1 MHNYTLI
8 ALVWL
13 ALSICFFF
21 FTVHLSSQLTATT
34 WLAGRLQPQSR
45 HFGPRGCPKT
55 KMRTKI
61 AAKVRACL
69 SLVVPDFGFLSP
81 VCVCV
86 FVFILSWASPIFL
99 FLVRFSFAF
108 GPKAA
113 AAAPTICIN
122 VGQVEL
128 TTLNL
133 TETGMTW
140 CRASFSWFLF
150 LFYFFLFLLA
160 LFMCALLLLFSD
172 FAYLCFVCFCKPKI
186 QHVRFLS
193 ACVCARL
200 RRQTEIRWK
209 WKRNKYHRKFVF
221 LDFFFCVVTLDWT
234 IVF

>member
-86 FVFILSWASPIFL
+86 CIHSFVSFPHISVSGSVFLRFRAKSSSSSSSNNMHKRWPSRADDAEFNWNRYDVMPGLVFLVFVFVLFFSFSAGFIYVCFIVALLWLCIFVFCL
-99 FLVRFSFAF
+99 FL
-108 GPKAA
+108 
-113 AAAPTICIN
+113 
-122 VGQVEL
+122 
-128 TTLNL
+128 
-133 TETGMTW
+133 
-140 CRASFSWFLF
+140 
-150 LFYFFLFLLA
+150 
-160 LFMCALLLLFSD
+160 
-172 FAYLCFVCFCKPKI
+172 
-186 QHVRFLS
+186 
-193 ACVCARL
+193 
-200 RRQTEIRWK
+200 
-209 WKRNKYHRKFVF
+209 
-221 LDFFFCVVTLDWT
+221 
-234 IVF
+234 

>member
-21 FTVHLSSQLTATT
+21 FHRAPKQPVNCNH
-34 WLAGRLQPQSR
+34 LAGWSVAADASLWPPWMPQNQNANQNRCQSAR
-45 HFGPRGCPKT
+45 VFVSCCAGLCVLGP
-55 KMRTKI
+55 
-61 AAKVRACL
+61 
-69 SLVVPDFGFLSP
+69 S

-86 FVFILSWASPIFL
+86 FVFVLSWASPIFL

-150 LFYFFLFLLA
+150 LFYFFFFCWL
-160 LFMCALLLLFSD
+160 
-172 FAYLCFVCFCKPKI
+172 YLCVLYCCSSLTLHI
-186 QHVRFLS
+186 
-193 ACVCARL
+193 CVL
-200 RRQTEIRWK
+200 
-209 WKRNKYHRKFVF
+209 FVF
-221 LDFFFCVVTLDWT
+221 VNPKFNTF
-234 IVF
+234 VF

>member
-1 MHNYTLI
+1 MHCQY
-8 ALVWL
+8 V
-13 ALSICFFF
+13 FFF
-21 FTVHLSSQLTATT
+21 HRAPKQPVNCNH
-34 WLAGRLQPQSR
+34 LAGWSVAATVASLWPPWMPQNQNANQNRCQSAR
-45 HFGPRGCPKT
+45 VFVSCCAGLCVLGP
-55 KMRTKI
+55 
-61 AAKVRACL
+61 
-69 SLVVPDFGFLSP
+69 S

-86 FVFILSWASPIFL
+86 FVFVLSWASPIFL